1 MIFVAA
7 GTHHQPF
14 NRLIEAAERI
24 AVELGEHVIV
34 QRGAS
39 TASAP
44 HTELY
49 DVIAP
54 DRFERLLEEARIIV
68 LHAGSSSFL
77 QARALGRKPIVV
89 ARSPLW
95 GEHVDEHQLAF
106 ARALSPEEAL
116 VVEPEALLDAVRSHT
131 EPSARTPREDRS
143 ISFCA
148 RFGPL
153 VDSLVRRRER

>member
-14 NRLIEAAERI
+14 DRLIEAAERI
-24 AVELGEHVIV
+24 AIDLGERVIV

-39 TASAP
+39 TTPAP

-54 DRFERLLEEARIIV
+54 DRFERLLEEARVIV

-89 ARSPLW
+89 PRSPLW
-95 GEHVDEHQLAF
+95 GEHIDEHQLAF
-106 ARALSPEEAL
+106 ARALSPEEAV
-116 VVEPEALLDAVRSHT
+116 VVEPEALLDAVRRHT
-131 EPSARTPREDRS
+131 EPSERPLREDRTLA
-143 ISFCA
+143 FCA

-153 VDSLVRRRER
+153 VDSLVKRRER